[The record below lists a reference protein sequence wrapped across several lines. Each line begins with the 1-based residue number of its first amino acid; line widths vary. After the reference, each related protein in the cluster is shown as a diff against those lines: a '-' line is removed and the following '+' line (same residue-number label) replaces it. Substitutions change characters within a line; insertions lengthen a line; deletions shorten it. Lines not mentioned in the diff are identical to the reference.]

1 MNGKEILV
9 YADTWEMPS
18 PLLLG
23 ILTATQVRGKEIF
36 TFEYS
41 ADWLKYTKAFPIDP
55 ELQLYSGR
63 HFTHGEK
70 VNFGIFTDS
79 APDRWGRTL
88 MDRRASIKARISN
101 ELLPR
106 LLESDYLLGVYDGH
120 RMGALRFKLEGSGPF
135 LNDDKT
141 LSAPPFSSLR
151 ELEVAAENVEL
162 DADESDNERL
172 KWINMLM
179 APGSSLG
186 GTRPKA
192 SVVDTNG
199 NLWIA
204 KFPSKNDGY
213 DVEAWE
219 MVVHMLA
226 KNAGLNVAES
236 RAQKFASKR
245 YTFLTKRFDRASD
258 GRIHF
263 ASAMT
268 LLGYSDGTDASMGA
282 NYLELAEFIIKNGI
296 NPDADLRELWTR
308 IVFSICVKNTDDH
321 LRNHGF
327 LLQKRG
333 WALSPAYDITPNPKG
348 TCLTLNINE
357 SDNSLSLDLARSVAE
372 YFRVEND
379 DAKNIINS
387 IKNVVSNWGK
397 YASEMKISRSEQE
410 YYSNAFIAK

>member
-101 ELLPR
+101 EPLPR

-186 GTRPKA
+186 GARPKA

-387 IKNVVSNWGK
+387 IKNVVSNWCK

>member
-186 GTRPKA
+186 GARPKA

-387 IKNVVSNWGK
+387 IKNVVSNWCK

>member
-23 ILTATQVRGKEIF
+23 ILTATQVRGKEVF
-36 TFEYS
+36 AFEYS

-70 VNFGIFTDS
+70 VTFGIFTDS

-101 ELLPR
+101 EPLPR

-172 KWINMLM
+172 KWM
-179 APGSSLG
+179 SLHS
-186 GTRPKA
+186 PFQ
-192 SVVDTNG
+192 SP
-199 NLWIA
+199 W
-204 KFPSKNDGY
+204 
-213 DVEAWE
+213 
-219 MVVHMLA
+219 
-226 KNAGLNVAES
+226 
-236 RAQKFASKR
+236 AQ
-245 YTFLTKRFDRASD
+245 SD
-258 GRIHF
+258 I
-263 ASAMT
+263 
-268 LLGYSDGTDASMGA
+268 
-282 NYLELAEFIIKNGI
+282 
-296 NPDADLRELWTR
+296 
-308 IVFSICVKNTDDH
+308 
-321 LRNHGF
+321 
-327 LLQKRG
+327 
-333 WALSPAYDITPNPKG
+333 
-348 TCLTLNINE
+348 
-357 SDNSLSLDLARSVAE
+357 
-372 YFRVEND
+372 
-379 DAKNIINS
+379 
-387 IKNVVSNWGK
+387 
-397 YASEMKISRSEQE
+397 
-410 YYSNAFIAK
+410 

>member
-101 ELLPR
+101 EPLPR

-120 RMGALRFKLEGSGPF
+120 RMGALRFKLEESGPF